1 MFLLSHVV
9 PVKAFK
15 ACSYWIC
22 NMFTVSLIWMVIISS
37 GKFIV
42 KVKIAILL
50 QSNFRFLK
58 YQITKA
64 LLSSR
69 Y

>member
-22 NMFTVSLIWMVIISS
+22 YMFTMSLIWMVIISS
-37 GKFIV
+37 SKFIV
-42 KVKIAILL
+42 KVENAIFL
-50 QSNFRFLK
+50 QGNFRFLK